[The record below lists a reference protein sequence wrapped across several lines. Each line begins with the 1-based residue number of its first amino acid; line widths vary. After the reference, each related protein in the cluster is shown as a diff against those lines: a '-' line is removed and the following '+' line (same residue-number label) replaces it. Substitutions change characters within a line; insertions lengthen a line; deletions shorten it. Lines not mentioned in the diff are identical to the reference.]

1 MSFYKYKSIDDY
13 PVYKTKFTKY
23 PKNFSNSSKLKFIYI
38 DKSSVDMY
46 IGYLSMYLWYDDWF
60 ISDFSSSP
68 PYDDVKFFNFW
79 LWNRNSENLYKIE
92 IPINK
97 KNNRFYE
104 SIRYR
109 NRKIASKIEKV
120 SLYSSAVCAI
130 YKKG

>member
-1 MSFYKYKSIDDY
+1 VPGP
-13 PVYKTKFTKY
+13 PVIKVSR
-23 PKNFSNSSKLKFIYI
+23 PRSASAQARVCQSGLAPLAR
-38 DKSSVDMY
+38 SQSGSVDMY